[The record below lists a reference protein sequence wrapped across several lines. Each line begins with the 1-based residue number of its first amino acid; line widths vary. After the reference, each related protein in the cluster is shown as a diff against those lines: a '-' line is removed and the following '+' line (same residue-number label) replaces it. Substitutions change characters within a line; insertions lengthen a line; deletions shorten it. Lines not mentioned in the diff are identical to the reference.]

1 MSMVLRDIPKLID
14 EATTGL
20 DPVVRE
26 EILDLF
32 LEFIQDASR
41 SIFFSSHIT
50 SDVEKI
56 ADYVVLLHQGRLLL
70 SAQKD
75 ELLDHYGI
83 LKCRRSDFAALSPDD
98 YLIARQSAAGVACL
112 VKDRALAKKA
122 HPNLLVDRVTLEEI
136 MLFYAKGEVSCGA

>member
-1 MSMVLRDIPKLID
+1 MVLRDIPKLID

-32 LEFIQDASR
+32 LEFIQDASH

-75 ELLDHYGI
+75 ELLNHYGI

-112 VKDRALAKKA
+112 VKDRVLAKKA

-136 MLFYAKGEVSCGA
+136 MLFYAKGAVSCGA